1 MTAQIQTNP
10 KTVSLFGDSYSS
22 GHIDK
27 PQGMAY
33 SPLSS
38 IGAGS
43 AGDFIVLEG
52 RSWGGMS
59 AADAV
64 NDTGPWLNDLRMGG
78 TFAFCAPY
86 DVARYQVFRYGINE
100 AVRKNADDTYTHCL
114 QCFEANLHNLVDAS
128 RAAGRIPVLC
138 TPPVLPVNGIMTT
151 ECVARLA
158 DATDRIRAVAS
169 SKNVPLVDQSNWSFT
184 VAQMADPYHPSA
196 AKMHALNMDLGV
208 KLRQVISAAGV

>member
-1 MTAQIQTNP
+1 MTAQIQTTP
-10 KTVSLFGDSYSS
+10 KTVSVLGDSYSS
-22 GHIDK
+22 GAIDK
-27 PQGMAY
+27 ALGAAY

-64 NDTGPWLNDLRMGG
+64 NNTGPWLNDLQMGG

-100 AVRKNADDTYTHCL
+100 AVRRNPDGAFTHCMVA
-114 QCFEANLHNLVDAS
+114 FEANLRALVDAS
-128 RAAGRIPVLC
+128 RAAARVPILC
-138 TPPVLPVNGIMTT
+138 TPPTLPVNGIMTT
-151 ECVARLA
+151 QCVARLA
-158 DATDRIRAVAS
+158 DATRRIRAVANT
-169 SKNVPLVDQSNWSFT
+169 KAVPLIDQSNWRFS
-184 VAQMADPYHPSA
+184 VAQMVDPYHPTPTQ
-196 AKMHALNMDLGV
+196 MHLLNVSLGAS
-208 KLRQVISAAGV
+208 LRPLVGGR

>member
-1 MTAQIQTNP
+1 MTANIQVNP
-10 KTVSLFGDSYSS
+10 KTVSVLGDSYSS
-22 GHIDK
+22 GAIDK
-27 PQGMAY
+27 ALGAAY

-64 NDTGPWLNDLRMGG
+64 NNTGPWLNNLQMGG

-100 AVRKNADDTYTHCL
+100 AVRRNADGTYTHSMVD
-114 QCFEANLHNLVDAS
+114 FEANLRSLVDAS
-128 RAAGRIPVLC
+128 RAACRLPILC
-138 TPPVLPVNGIMTT
+138 TPPTLPVNGIMTPQ
-151 ECVARLA
+151 CVARLA
-158 DATDRIRAVAS
+158 DATQRIRAVANT
-169 SKNVPLVDQSNWSFT
+169 KAVPLIDQSNWRFT
-184 VAQMADPYHPSA
+184 VLQMVDPYHPTPD
-196 AKMHALNMDLGV
+196 KMHLLNVSLGAS
-208 KLRQVISAAGV
+208 LRPLVGGH

>member
-1 MTAQIQTNP
+1 MTANIQVNP
-10 KTVSLFGDSYSS
+10 KTVSVLGDSYSS
-22 GHIDK
+22 GAIDK
-27 PQGMAY
+27 ALGAAY

-64 NDTGPWLNDLRMGG
+64 NNTGPWLNNLQMGG

-100 AVRKNADDTYTHCL
+100 AVRRNSDGTFIHTMVD
-114 QCFEANLHNLVDAS
+114 FEANLRSLVDAS
-128 RAAGRIPVLC
+128 RAAGRTPILC
-138 TPPVLPVNGIMTT
+138 TPPVLPVNGIMTPQ
-151 ECVARLA
+151 CVARLA
-158 DATDRIRAVAS
+158 DATQRIRAVANT
-169 SKNVPLVDQSNWSFT
+169 KAVPLIDQSNWRFT
-184 VAQMADPYHPSA
+184 VLQMVDPYHPTPD
-196 AKMHALNMDLGV
+196 KMHLLNVSLGAS
-208 KLRQVISAAGV
+208 LRPLVGGH

>member
-1 MTAQIQTNP
+1 MTAQIQTSP
-10 KTVSLFGDSYSS
+10 KTVSVLGDSYSS
-22 GHIDK
+22 GSIDK
-27 PQGMAY
+27 ALGAAY

-64 NDTGPWLNDLRMGG
+64 NNTGPWLNDLQMGG

-100 AVRKNADDTYTHCL
+100 AVRRNADGAFTHCMH
-114 QCFEANLHNLVDAS
+114 CFEANLRTMVNAS
-128 RAAGRIPVLC
+128 RAAGRIPILC
-138 TPPVLPVNGIMTT
+138 TPPVLPVNGIMTS
-151 ECVARLA
+151 ECVTRLA
-158 DATDRIRAVAS
+158 DATARIRAVAS
-169 SKNVPLVDQSNWSFT
+169 SMGVPLVDQSNWCFT
-184 VAQMADPYHPSA
+184 VAQMVDPYHPVP
-196 AKMHALNMDLGV
+196 AKMHALNMDLGA
-208 KLRQVISAAGV
+208 KLRQVVNTVTP

>member
-1 MTAQIQTNP
+1 MTAQIQTSP
-10 KTVSLFGDSYSS
+10 KTVSIFGDSYSS
-22 GHIDK
+22 GAIDK
-27 PQGMAY
+27 ALGAAY

-64 NDTGPWLNDLRMGG
+64 NNTGPWLNDLQMGG

-100 AVRKNADDTYTHCL
+100 AVRRNPDGAFTHCMVA
-114 QCFEANLHNLVDAS
+114 FEANLRALVDAS
-128 RAAGRIPVLC
+128 RAAARVPILC
-138 TPPVLPVNGIMTT
+138 TPPMLPVNGIMTM
-151 ECVARLA
+151 ECVNRLA
-158 DATDRIRAVAS
+158 DATARIRAVAS
-169 SKNVPLVDQSNWSFT
+169 SRRVPLVDQSNWRFS
-184 VAQMADPYHPSA
+184 VAQMVDPYHPTPTQ
-196 AKMHALNMDLGV
+196 MHLLNVSLGAS
-208 KLRQVISAAGV
+208 LRPLVGGH

>member
-1 MTAQIQTNP
+1 MTAQIQTSP
-10 KTVSLFGDSYSS
+10 KTVSVLGDSYSS
-22 GHIDK
+22 GSIDK
-27 PQGMAY
+27 ALGAAY

-64 NDTGPWLNDLRMGG
+64 NNTCPWLNDLQMGG

-100 AVRKNADDTYTHCL
+100 AVRRNPDGTFVHCMG
-114 QCFEANLHNLVDAS
+114 CFEVNLRSLVDSS
-128 RAAGRIPVLC
+128 RAAGRAPVLC
-138 TPPVLPVNGIMTT
+138 TPPVLPANGIMTS

-169 SKNVPLVDQSNWSFT
+169 SKSVPLVDQSNWSFT
-184 VAQMADPYHPSA
+184 VLQMLDPYHPIA
-196 AKMHALNMDLGV
+196 EKMHALNMDLGSR
-208 KLRQVISAAGV
+208 LRQVISSAAA